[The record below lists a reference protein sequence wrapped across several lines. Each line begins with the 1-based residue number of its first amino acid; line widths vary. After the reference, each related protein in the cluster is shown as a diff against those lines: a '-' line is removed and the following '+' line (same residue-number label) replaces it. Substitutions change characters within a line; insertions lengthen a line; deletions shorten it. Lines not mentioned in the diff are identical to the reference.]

1 VGRAHR
7 GGERRCG
14 GRRRPGPSAGG
25 RTIAPGDPRRDDPRV
40 LLLRQLTVGLSVHR
54 LYEGNQQLPP
64 VRAAIDRIRSASEVA
79 LERGPVEV
87 DIRSGRFVLDGRE
100 LVGDPS
106 GRLAQACFERRV
118 EHLRLVRAPDDAELG
133 VWFAALDRDAV
144 EVEADGGL
152 PTLLERAGVTAFVAM
167 EDVPDPTSGE
177 ADAQHL
183 LAAGEPSVQ
192 EDDNALERALAMRLE
207 DGEDATSL
215 YARLQQAAASLPD
228 DTAARSPFYRHAA
241 DLVAGLRPVEQARFG
256 RLVLDMA
263 GTDDDVRTS
272 RASTWRGTTRSR
284 SATSAISPTWGSPTW
299 SSGSRGSR
307 VRTRKP
313 WPMWSRP
320 PAAGIP
326 TWRAWPGARPPAG
339 PTTDRPTPRR
349 RRAHRTG
356 RRRRRKAPRSTPRRR
371 QARRTGTT
379 ATATATRTDGHP
391 LRTAFPTDVTDHR
404 QLAMTALVDF
414 LANDPRP
421 DQLRAVGDNLTTRL
435 RVEVA
440 EGDVDGVRQLLDT
453 LTEAAELTD
462 AAPDGPLHDA
472 RRHAIDGQL
481 VADVLRETGTLPVD
495 RFRPFGAAAIGAL
508 VALLAPQHPPAVRR
522 SVADLLVELAP
533 DHLDALEAELGHRS
547 PPVLAELV
555 GVVARAGGPRTVPM
569 LTRLAHHP
577 SPEVLTRVI
586 AALQARDG
594 TALALIGTIATSTTH
609 VQVQDRCLEALA
621 EHPDPRAV
629 EQLELLARRG
639 SSPLPRK
646 LRRRARALT
655 RRKAG

>member
-1 VGRAHR
+1 
-7 GGERRCG
+7 
-14 GRRRPGPSAGG
+14 
-25 RTIAPGDPRRDDPRV
+25 V
-40 LLLRQLTVGLSVHR
+40 LLLRQLTVGLNVHR
-54 LYEGNQQLPP
+54 LYEGNQQLAP
-64 VRAAIDRIRSASEVA
+64 VRSALDRIRAAATIA
-79 LERGPVEV
+79 LERGPLEV

-118 EHLRLVRAPDDAELG
+118 EHLRLVRVPEDRELG
-133 VWFAALDRDAV
+133 TWFTALDREPP
-144 EVEADGGL
+144 EVEAEGGL
-152 PTLLERAGVTAFVAM
+152 PTLLERAGVTALVAL

-183 LAAGEPSVQ
+183 LAAGEPAPK
-192 EDDNALERALAMRLE
+192 EDDNALERALAIRLL
-207 DGEDATSL
+207 DDEDATSL

-241 DLVAGLRPVEQARFG
+241 DLVAGLSPVEQARFG

-263 GTDDDVRTS
+263 GTDDRATQAAGLDLDWHDPFAERYLGHLTDVRLADLVVAVAGLDGADPAALAHRVATACGRHPNVARMADRPS
-272 RASTWRGTTRSR
+272 PGAADDRPSDAAASLGEGN
-284 SATSAISPTWGSPTW
+284 AAAAPY
-299 SSGSRGSR
+299 
-307 VRTRKP
+307 
-313 WPMWSRP
+313 RP
-320 PAAGIP
+320 PEGHAAAP
-326 TWRAWPGARPPAG
+326 ARPGEPA
-339 PTTDRPTPRR
+339 D
-349 RRAHRTG
+349 A
-356 RRRRRKAPRSTPRRR
+356 A
-371 QARRTGTT
+371 A
-379 ATATATRTDGHP
+379 ATATATRTDEHP
-391 LRTAFPTDVTDHR
+391 LRAAFPADVADR
-404 QLAMTALVDF
+404 RRLAMTALVDF
-414 LANDPRP
+414 LVNDPRP

-462 AAPDGPLHDA
+462 AAPDDPLHDA

-481 VADVLRETGTLPVD
+481 VADVLRETGTLPPE

-508 VALLAPQHPPAVRR
+508 VAILAPQHPPAVRR

-533 DHLDALEAELGHRS
+533 DHLDALEAELAHRP

-555 GVVARAGGPRTVPM
+555 GVVARAGGARTVPM

-577 SPEVLTRVI
+577 SSEVLLRVV

-594 TALALIGTIATSTTH
+594 TELPLLATIATSTSDPE
-609 VQVQDRCLEALA
+609 VQERCLDALA

-629 EQLELLARRG
+629 EQLGLLARRG

-646 LRRRARALT
+646 LRRRAKALA